1 METTK
6 QGTSLDKLYNLRK
19 DFLVIG
25 LTGRLGSGC
34 TEVAKL
40 LRSQTFSA
48 CNFPQPINRDFTN
61 NEARKYRIVYNFMQ
75 SNWDPFTLIR
85 ASDIITAILLENE
98 LDAVISYLAKEYKK
112 GASDITSWLDKEI
125 VHNGNTLRKE
135 YEELRIEKLAIEA
148 VDDKSGD
155 CADVERKK
163 DLAYKFYVED
173 GRLSKFAE
181 SIKRVLID
189 GLKSSEKASPYQYF
203 GNNIRMSGNAIDN
216 SKQSDDYYKIPKI
229 LDEIIETTRSRN
241 KLTGK
246 KTWIVIDSIR
256 NSLEAFY
263 FKERYSS
270 FYLFAINTDNE
281 HRYKRLDSHYNKRE
295 LERLDQEYDDDVKAH
310 EKFYKQDIKS
320 CIQSSD
326 IYLYNPT
333 DDANSGDTRR
343 TLKQSLIRYLALIL
357 QPGII
362 TPTPTERCMQ
372 IAYTAKYNSGCIS
385 RQVGAVVTDSSF
397 SIKSIGWNNTAE
409 GQTPCLLRNVNDL
422 ITNSDSNAFSTYEK
436 TGKIRSLL
444 ETSYPQSAI
453 DERSNRLL
461 GRNTSFCFKEGQN
474 CLDGEKNQVHT
485 RSLHAEENAMLQI
498 SKYGG
503 EGLKDG
509 FLFTTASPCELC
521 SKKAFQLGIKKIFY
535 IDPYPGIAK
544 EQIIDSGD
552 SNHQPELCLF
562 SGAIGRA
569 YHQIFEP
576 FMPYKDELKIRLD
589 YNYSTDLET
598 VIKNDEADTKAYI
611 NDLQNQK
618 DKIEKI
624 LRRLAA
630 TSEKKRKGKSSLLKR
645 LNLAIHA
652 NQSATSP
659 HVILNSHF
667 GLSESE
673 YPRAGENM
681 ADN

>member
-1 METTK
+1 METTQ
-6 QGTSLDKLYNLRK
+6 QGTSLDKLYNLRT
-19 DFLVIG
+19 DFLLIG

-34 TEVAKL
+34 TEVANL
-40 LRSQTFSA
+40 LRKEAFSA
-48 CNFPQPINRDFTN
+48 CNFPQPINRDFTS
-61 NEARKYRIVYNFMQ
+61 NEERKYRIVYNFMQ
-75 SNWDPFTLIR
+75 SNWQPFTLIR

-112 GASDITSWLDKEI
+112 GANDITGWLDKEI
-125 VHNGNTLRKE
+125 FHNGNTLRKE
-135 YEELRIEKLAIEA
+135 YEELRIERLAVEK
-148 VDDKSGD
+148 VDDKSGN

-163 DLAYKFYVED
+163 DLAYKFYVTD

-181 SIKRVLID
+181 VIKRVLID
-189 GLKSSEKASPYQYF
+189 RLRSSEKASPYQYF
-203 GNNIRMSGNAIDN
+203 GDNIRKSGNAIDN
-216 SKQSDDYYKIPKI
+216 SKQSDDCYRIPKI
-229 LDEIIETTRSRN
+229 LDEIIETIRSKDERD
-241 KLTGK
+241 GR

-281 HRYKRLDSHYNKRE
+281 HRYKRLDSDYNKRE

-343 TLKQSLIRYLALIL
+343 TLKRSLIRYLALIL

-422 ITNSDSNAFSTYEK
+422 ITNSDSNAYSTYEK

-444 ETSYPQSAI
+444 ATSYPQDSIAI
-453 DERSNRLL
+453 GKRSDRLK

-544 EQIIDSGD
+544 EQIIDSGEN
-552 SNHQPELCLF
+552 NHQPKLHLF

-576 FMPYKDELKIRLD
+576 FMPYKDELKIRLN

-598 VIKNDEADTKAYI
+598 VIKNDEADTMAYI
-611 NDLQNQK
+611 NDLQKQK
-618 DKIEKI
+618 KEIAKT
-624 LRRLAA
+624 LRRLTPA
-630 TSEKKRKGKSSLLKR
+630 SGGNRRIKSSLIKR
-645 LNLAIHA
+645 LILTIHA
-652 NQSATSP
+652 NDS
-659 HVILNSHF
+659 N
-667 GLSESE
+667 E
-673 YPRAGENM
+673 
-681 ADN
+681 